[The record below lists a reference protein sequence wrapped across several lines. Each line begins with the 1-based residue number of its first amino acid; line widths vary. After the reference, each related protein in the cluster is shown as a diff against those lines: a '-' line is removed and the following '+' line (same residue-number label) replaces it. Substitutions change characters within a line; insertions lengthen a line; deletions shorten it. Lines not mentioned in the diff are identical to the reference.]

1 MRRWSHFGWKQ
12 RQPPAHDGSSSE
24 GSDTSNQLNRPT
36 TMKAF
41 VTALAILA
49 GGTAAMVSVPALH
62 AQVNQ
67 LDAEIN
73 IIPDKSVKTEN
84 GIRISVCLVGIPH
97 TSQRIDSVD
106 LIVSGKT
113 IKANDIDGVD
123 FERYFQFEDEG
134 VQMVD
139 IDFPFQGTLPK
150 TAQLIF
156 HTAKGDITAPARQ

>member
-1 MRRWSHFGWKQ
+1 
-12 RQPPAHDGSSSE
+12 
-24 GSDTSNQLNRPT
+24 
-36 TMKAF
+36 MKAIL
-41 VTALAILA
+41 TALAIVA
-49 GGTAAMVSVPALH
+49 GGSAIMTAPVAH

-84 GIRISVCLVGIPH
+84 GVRISVCLVGIPH

-106 LIVSGKT
+106 LVVGDNT

-139 IDFPFQGTLPK
+139 IDFPFSGTIPK
-150 TAQLIF
+150 TARLIF

>member
-1 MRRWSHFGWKQ
+1 M
-12 RQPPAHDGSSSE
+12 
-24 GSDTSNQLNRPT
+24 
-36 TMKAF
+36 
-41 VTALAILA
+41 TAPVA
-49 GGTAAMVSVPALH
+49 H

-84 GIRISVCLVGIPH
+84 GVRISVCLVGIPH

-106 LIVSGKT
+106 LVVGDNT

-139 IDFPFQGTLPK
+139 IDFPFSGTIPK
-150 TAQLIF
+150 TARLIF